1 MEESKAPVASATK
14 EADTIKTSP
23 STAGLMVNVKHRL
36 QRALA
41 TLPIPKRKK
50 NDASGEGLTAKK
62 EPWWRD
68 YNLSQLCYFAAFFL
82 LLLELAGDN
91 PEPNYLVLGLIALVG
106 LTRELLGLFHY
117 LWSFTLG
124 KASILILYATTAN
137 VALAFAAMQINLIT
151 GVEPTPFIFTLGFTT
166 VVLLPFWVTLASM
179 LFFLIALLISTL
191 WLLIRLPLRLIG
203 VKLAIHWEDKK
214 SPFVTMVMRIILIP
228 YVLMAMFQFATPYFL
243 VASGGAQ
250 LPIDLEVNVV
260 DSEEGVQDLSDLG
273 EQEREQALQEIEAI
287 NEKIETEEEK
297 GQRYAKI
304 IRSVIASFLFNFE
317 AYPNSACK
325 KEPEQR
331 SVIIDEN
338 MVLIISRDESAD
350 YGYRFE
356 VALCEPRVGV
366 NPVAV
371 IEEVLT
377 EEPEAEVEQ

>member
-14 EADTIKTSP
+14 VADTIKTSP
-23 STAGLMVNVKHRL
+23 STAGLLVNVKHRL

-50 NDASGEGLTAKK
+50 NDASGEGLTGKK

-82 LLLELAGDN
+82 LLLEFAGDN

-260 DSEEGVQDLSDLG
+260 DSEEGVQNLSELDP
-273 EQEREQALQEIEAI
+273 QEREQALQEIEAI

>member
-1 MEESKAPVASATK
+1 
-14 EADTIKTSP
+14 
-23 STAGLMVNVKHRL
+23 
-36 QRALA
+36 
-41 TLPIPKRKK
+41 
-50 NDASGEGLTAKK
+50 
-62 EPWWRD
+62 
-68 YNLSQLCYFAAFFL
+68 
-82 LLLELAGDN
+82 
-91 PEPNYLVLGLIALVG
+91 
-106 LTRELLGLFHY
+106 
-117 LWSFTLG
+117 
-124 KASILILYATTAN
+124 
-137 VALAFAAMQINLIT
+137 
-151 GVEPTPFIFTLGFTT
+151 
-166 VVLLPFWVTLASM
+166 
-179 LFFLIALLISTL
+179 
-191 WLLIRLPLRLIG
+191 
-203 VKLAIHWEDKK
+203 
-214 SPFVTMVMRIILIP
+214 MVMRIILIP

-243 VASGGAQ
+243 VASGGAK

-260 DSEEGVQDLSDLG
+260 DSEEGVQNLSDLG
-273 EQEREQALQEIEAI
+273 EQELQEIEAI

-317 AYPNSACK
+317 AYPNRACK

-377 EEPEAEVEQ
+377 EEPDAEVEQ

>member
-14 EADTIKTSP
+14 KADTIKTTP
-23 STAGLMVNVKHRL
+23 STAGLLDNVKNSL

-50 NDASGEGLTAKK
+50 NDANGEGLTAKK

-82 LLLELAGDN
+82 LFLELAGDN
-91 PEPNYLVLGLIALVG
+91 PEPNYLVPGLIALVG

-214 SPFVTMVMRIILIP
+214 SPFVTMAGRDPNFLI
-228 YVLMAMFQFATPYFL
+228 YQ
-243 VASGGAQ
+243 
-250 LPIDLEVNVV
+250 N
-260 DSEEGVQDLSDLG
+260 
-273 EQEREQALQEIEAI
+273 
-287 NEKIETEEEK
+287 
-297 GQRYAKI
+297 
-304 IRSVIASFLFNFE
+304 
-317 AYPNSACK
+317 AY
-325 KEPEQR
+325 
-331 SVIIDEN
+331 
-338 MVLIISRDESAD
+338 
-350 YGYRFE
+350 
-356 VALCEPRVGV
+356 
-366 NPVAV
+366 
-371 IEEVLT
+371 
-377 EEPEAEVEQ
+377 